1 MISDKISKE
10 VNMFAYVGCRT
21 SRHRNARGKGINEYR
36 VDPISGDWTHVQL
49 VEDLVNPSFLA
60 FDRNKNFLYTV
71 HGDCSDVSAFH
82 LDKKT
87 DLLTFINHQSPGGK
101 NPVHLVVDLTN
112 KFLDG
117 SLGEICDLILKADA
131 TTK

>member
-1 MISDKISKE
+1 
-10 VNMFAYVGCRT
+10 MFAYVGCRT
-21 SRHRNARGKGINEYR
+21 SRHRNARGKGINVYR

-60 FDRNKNFLYTV
+60 FDRNKNFLFMV

-87 DLLTFINHQSPGGK
+87 GLLTFINHQSTGGK

-112 KFLDG
+112 QFLDG
-117 SLGEICDLILKADA
+117 SLGEICDLILKADT